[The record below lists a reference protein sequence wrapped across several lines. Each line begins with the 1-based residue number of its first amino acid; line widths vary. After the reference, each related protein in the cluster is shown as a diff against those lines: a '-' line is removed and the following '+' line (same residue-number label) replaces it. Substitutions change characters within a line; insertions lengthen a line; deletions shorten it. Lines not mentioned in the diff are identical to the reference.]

1 MQVMVEL
8 SLYPLVNEF
17 IPPIQDF
24 IDRLNS
30 YSQLSVTT
38 CSTSTQVTGDYQ
50 NVLAIL
56 GTEMQR
62 THEEVGQAIFVAKF
76 LNFDAMQA
84 RKNQSDD

>member
-17 IPPIQDF
+17 IPPIQAF

-30 YSQLSVTT
+30 YSELAVTT
-38 CSTSTQVTGDYQ
+38 CSTSTQVTGDYMVVM
-50 NVLAIL
+50 NIL
-56 GTEMQR
+56 GEEMQR
-62 THEEVGQAIFVAKF
+62 THEEVGQAVFVAKF

-84 RKNQSDD
+84 RKSES

>member
-17 IPPIQDF
+17 IPPIRDF
-24 IDRLNS
+24 IERLNT
-30 YSQLSVTT
+30 YQALSVTT

-50 NVLAIL
+50 TVMQIL

-62 THEEVGQAIFVAKF
+62 VHEDVGQAVFVAKF
-76 LNFDAMQA
+76 LNFDAMQS
-84 RKNQSDD
+84 R

>member
-17 IPPIQDF
+17 IPPIKNF
-24 IDRLNS
+24 IERLNS
-30 YSQLSVTT
+30 HQALTVTT

-50 NVLAIL
+50 TVMQIL

-62 THEEVGQAIFVAKF
+62 VHEEVGQAIFVAKF
-76 LNFDAMQA
+76 LNFDAMQS
-84 RKNQSDD
+84 R

>member
-17 IPPIQDF
+17 IPPIKAF
-24 IDRLNS
+24 IERLNS
-30 YSQLSVTT
+30 HQALTVTT

-50 NVLAIL
+50 TVMQIL

-62 THEEVGQAIFVAKF
+62 VHEEVGQAIFVAKF
-76 LNFDAMQA
+76 LNFDTMQS
-84 RKNQSDD
+84 R

>member
-1 MQVMVEL
+1 MHVMVEL
-8 SLYPLVNEF
+8 SLYPLVNEY
-17 IPPIQDF
+17 IPPIQTF

-30 YSQLSVTT
+30 YDGISVLTT
-38 CSTSTQVTGDYQ
+38 STSTQVSGDYQ
-50 NVLAIL
+50 MVMSIL

-84 RKNQSDD
+84 RKSDD

>member
-17 IPPIQDF
+17 IPPIKDF
-24 IDRLNS
+24 IERLNTH
-30 YSQLSVTT
+30 QALTVTT

-50 NVLAIL
+50 TVMQIL

-62 THEEVGQAIFVAKF
+62 VHEEVGQAVFVAKF
-76 LNFDAMQA
+76 LNFDAMQS
-84 RKNQSDD
+84 R

>member
-17 IPPIQDF
+17 IPPIQAF

-30 YSQLSVTT
+30 YSELTVTT
-38 CSTSTQVTGDYQ
+38 CSTSTQVTGDYMVVM
-50 NVLAIL
+50 NIL
-56 GTEMQR
+56 GGEMQR
-62 THEEVGQAIFVAKF
+62 THEEVGQAVFVAKF

-84 RKNQSDD
+84 RKSES

>member
-17 IPPIQDF
+17 IPPIKAF
-24 IDRLNS
+24 IERLNS
-30 YSQLSVTT
+30 HQALTVTT

-50 NVLAIL
+50 TVMQIL

-62 THEEVGQAIFVAKF
+62 VHEEVGQAIFVAKF
-76 LNFDAMQA
+76 LNFDAMQS
-84 RKNQSDD
+84 R